1 MVDGVKSIRRKY
13 VICKLIQEKTVVSKE
28 SLVLPSYRVSCNHTF
43 ENVWLDFVVPLYSK
57 DDFFFHKKYECYKS
71 KAFRTNSKSCK

>member
-1 MVDGVKSIRRKY
+1 MVDRVKSILRKY
-13 VICKLIQEKTVVSKE
+13 VICKLIQGKTAVSKE

-43 ENVWLDFVVPLYSK
+43 ENVGLDFVGPLYSK

-71 KAFRTNSKSCK
+71 NTFRTSNKS